1 MKKIKLNL
9 MKKINLNLKTP
20 MLKVI
25 VIIVNFI
32 DDREKRAYTVL
43 FGHVHEIMVEGS
55 KVVVE
60 DCKAKV
66 DKLPC
71 Q

>member
-25 VIIVNFI
+25 VIIANFI
-32 DDREKRAYTVL
+32 GDR
-43 FGHVHEIMVEGS
+43 F
-55 KVVVE
+55 
-60 DCKAKV
+60 
-66 DKLPC
+66 
-71 Q
+71 

>member
-9 MKKINLNLKTP
+9 MKKINLKTP

-32 DDREKRAYTVL
+32 GDRAE
-43 FGHVHEIMVEGS
+43 
-55 KVVVE
+55 
-60 DCKAKV
+60 
-66 DKLPC
+66 
-71 Q
+71 

>member
-9 MKKINLNLKTP
+9 MKKINLNPKTP

-32 DDREKRAYTVL
+32 GDRAESALIRFYLVMLT
-43 FGHVHEIMVEGS
+43 
-55 KVVVE
+55 
-60 DCKAKV
+60 
-66 DKLPC
+66 KL
-71 Q
+71 

>member
-1 MKKIKLNL
+1 MNKIKLNL

-32 DDREKRAYTVL
+32 GDRAKRAEL
-43 FGHVHEIMVEGS
+43 
-55 KVVVE
+55 
-60 DCKAKV
+60 
-66 DKLPC
+66 
-71 Q
+71 

>member
-9 MKKINLNLKTP
+9 MKKINLNLKMP

-32 DDREKRAYTVL
+32 GDRVARVIKQLR
-43 FGHVHEIMVEGS
+43 
-55 KVVVE
+55 
-60 DCKAKV
+60 
-66 DKLPC
+66 
-71 Q
+71 

>member
-1 MKKIKLNL
+1 

-32 DDREKRAYTVL
+32 GDNADLALIY
-43 FGHVHEIMVEGS
+43 G
-55 KVVVE
+55 
-60 DCKAKV
+60 
-66 DKLPC
+66 
-71 Q
+71 

>member
-32 DDREKRAYTVL
+32 GDRAERVL
-43 FGHVHEIMVEGS
+43 IRFYLVMLT
-55 KVVVE
+55 
-60 DCKAKV
+60 
-66 DKLPC
+66 KL
-71 Q
+71 

>member
-9 MKKINLNLKTP
+9 MKKINLNLKSP

-32 DDREKRAYTVL
+32 GDR
-43 FGHVHEIMVEGS
+43 F
-55 KVVVE
+55 
-60 DCKAKV
+60 
-66 DKLPC
+66 DKERGGKFTLI
-71 Q
+71 

>member
-9 MKKINLNLKTP
+9 MKKINLNLKMP

-32 DDREKRAYTVL
+32 GDRAEYL
-43 FGHVHEIMVEGS
+43 SNYG
-55 KVVVE
+55 
-60 DCKAKV
+60 
-66 DKLPC
+66 DKLYRTKIEKVTLILITLRYATLNST
-71 Q
+71 